1 MTILVTGVTGK
12 TGRRVVESLVTR
24 GVGVRGLVRDLERG
38 KMATLG
44 MAVELV
50 LGDFDD
56 PATVAEAATGCDGM
70 YLVVADGKNQ
80 VRQEVDAARA
90 AVEAGVEHIVKLS
103 SSDADE
109 RRSYWAVAHSD
120 IEQAIAKM
128 DVGYSV
134 VRPNYFMD
142 GFLDLF
148 KVDSS
153 GNITMEVPIG
163 DGKIGAIDP
172 YDIAET
178 SAALLAGGI
187 PLNGHALLTG
197 TENISMNRVADAFA
211 SVSGRKITYV
221 SPDPATYRAAL
232 EIEGSA
238 SAGDIADIYE
248 EVRSGT
254 AEMVS
259 NEVERITGTPAR
271 SIEQFASANVAAIN
285 AAISGAISGAS
296 VG

>member
-44 MAVELV
+44 MAVELA

-56 PATVAEAATGCDGM
+56 PETIAEAARGCDGM

-80 VRQEVDAARA
+80 VRQEVDAARV
-90 AVEAGVEHIVKLS
+90 AVEAGVDHIVKLS
-103 SSDADE
+103 SSDADQ

-120 IEQAIAKM
+120 IEQALAKM
-128 DVGYSV
+128 EVGYSA

-148 KVDSS
+148 KADSS

-163 DGKIGAIDP
+163 DGKIGAIDT
-172 YDIAET
+172 YDIGET
-178 SAALLAGGI
+178 SAVLLAGGK

-197 TENISMNRVADAFA
+197 PENISMVRVADAFA
-211 SVSGRKITYV
+211 SVTGRKITYV
-221 SPDPATYRAAL
+221 SPDPTTYGAEL
-232 EIEGSA
+232 EIEDSA
-238 SAGDIADIYE
+238 SAGDIVDIYE
-248 EVRSGT
+248 EIRSGT

-259 NEVERITGTPAR
+259 NEVKWITGTPAR
-271 SIEQFASANVAAIN
+271 SVEQFARANVEAIN
-285 AAISGAISGAS
+285 AAISAALSRW
-296 VG
+296 

>member
-44 MAVELV
+44 MAVELA

-56 PATVAEAATGCDGM
+56 PETIAEAARGCDGM

-80 VRQEVDAARA
+80 VRQEVDAARV
-90 AVEAGVEHIVKLS
+90 AVEAGVDHIVKLS
-103 SSDADE
+103 SSDADQ
-109 RRSYWAVAHSD
+109 RSSYWAVAHSD
-120 IEQAIAKM
+120 IEQALAKM
-128 DVGYSV
+128 EVGYSA

-148 KVDSS
+148 KADSS
-153 GNITMEVPIG
+153 GNITMEAPIG
-163 DGKIGAIDP
+163 DGKIGAIDT
-172 YDIAET
+172 YDIGET
-178 SAALLAGGI
+178 SAVLLAGGK

-197 TENISMNRVADAFA
+197 PENISMVRVADAFA
-211 SVSGRKITYV
+211 SVAGRKITYV
-221 SPDPATYRAAL
+221 SPDPITYGAEL
-232 EIEGSA
+232 EIEDSA
-238 SAGDIADIYE
+238 STGDIVDIYE
-248 EVRSGT
+248 EIRSGT

-259 NEVERITGTPAR
+259 NEVKWITGTPAR
-271 SIEQFASANVAAIN
+271 SVEQFARANVEAIN
-285 AAISGAISGAS
+285 AAISAALSRW
-296 VG
+296 